1 MCCSF
6 FSYLCFLAQTLSFI
20 HISLDFVFLVSA
32 LDKNIKFMG
41 LLKNSHN
48 SNKLYPPL
56 FSPSQLIS
64 PRRCSSIRPTLRAVM
79 DSILILPNFPQC
91 VILSVSSLGFVMLYP
106 FKTEAIY
113 TGLLTI
119 AVTLKVYQVILE
131 FLDQCPQFSLLSR
144 SKSSI
149 LTCLTQLF
157 RVCVSRCAHFVWLY
171 LSNCADQGQQFIG
184 SFSWCSILTCPLR
197 SRLSSSIRCYLILVT
212 PCE

>member
-1 MCCSF
+1 MHTFLQSYYILFPFDILQLCLEDFSPAFIIYLILKLLPFLVQRGGTSTIGQIWMCCSF

-64 PRRCSSIRPTLRAVM
+64 PRRCSSIRQTLRVIM

-91 VILSVSSLGFVMLYP
+91 VILSVFP
-106 FKTEAIY
+106 WIHDAI
-113 TGLLTI
+113 
-119 AVTLKVYQVILE
+119 
-131 FLDQCPQFSLLSR
+131 
-144 SKSSI
+144 
-149 LTCLTQLF
+149 
-157 RVCVSRCAHFVWLY
+157 
-171 LSNCADQGQQFIG
+171 
-184 SFSWCSILTCPLR
+184 SF
-197 SRLSSSIRCYLILVT
+197 
-212 PCE
+212 